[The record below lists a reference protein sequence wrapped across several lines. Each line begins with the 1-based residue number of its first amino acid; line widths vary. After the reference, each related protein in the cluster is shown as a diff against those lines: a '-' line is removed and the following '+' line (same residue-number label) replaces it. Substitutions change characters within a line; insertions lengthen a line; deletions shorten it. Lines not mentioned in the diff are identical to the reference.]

1 MELARVLLIDDDLFT
16 RSSLTAALDGVG
28 VRVIA
33 STENGSLGLEVMK
46 SSNPDVA
53 VVDLDLGPGPSGI
66 DICNALRMH
75 NPLIGLVLLTSY
87 TDPRVHDPSNSQ
99 IPKGCRFL
107 SKNEMSDIKIL
118 VHEILIARNKPL
130 SVNRNKRSTVI
141 QLTDSQLE
149 VLIAVAKGLTSA
161 EIATERGVS
170 VKAIEAMISKIYRI
184 LGIAKSKSLNQ
195 RVQLARKYF
204 QLSGKKI
211 PGA

>member
-33 STENGSLGLEVMK
+33 SAENGSLGLEVMK

-211 PGA
+211 PGD

>member
-33 STENGSLGLEVMK
+33 SAENGSLGLEVMK